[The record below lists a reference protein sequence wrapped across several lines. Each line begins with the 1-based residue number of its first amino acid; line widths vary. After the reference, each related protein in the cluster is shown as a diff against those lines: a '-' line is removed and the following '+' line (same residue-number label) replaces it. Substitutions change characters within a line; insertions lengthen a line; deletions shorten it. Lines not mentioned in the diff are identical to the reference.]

1 MRVLVVSFYFRPD
14 LSAGSFRTTALVSAM
29 RQCAPPGMHID
40 VLTTL
45 PNRYQTYAQSAAE
58 FEAFDGVEIRRIA
71 LPTHRSD
78 MFGQARAFLTFAR
91 RVLAFTAT
99 RDYDLVFATSSRL
112 MTAALGAWIA
122 RRQRALLY
130 LDIRDIFV
138 DTIQDLVPRALAWPA
153 RQVFAPLESWTMR
166 RADRINL
173 VSRGFEDYFRARYPD
188 RSYAWFTNG
197 IDEEFLAAAPIPAA
211 PPHKRGEATILYAGN
226 IGKGQGLHEI
236 LPGLAAALRGRARFL
251 VIGDGGQRAVLESA
265 LAGCGNV
272 ELRAPLPRAA
282 LLEAYRAAD
291 VLFLHLGAE
300 PAFEKVLPSKI
311 FEYAALGKPMLAG
324 VAGYAAAFIREEVP
338 NSAVFAPANAAAG
351 VRAFESLDLVDCP
364 RPEFLARYDRRS
376 IVQAM
381 AADIFAL
388 RRPAASAL

>member
-1 MRVLVVSFYFRPD
+1 
-14 LSAGSFRTTALVSAM
+14 
-29 RQCAPPGMHID
+29 
-40 VLTTL
+40 
-45 PNRYQTYAQSAAE
+45 
-58 FEAFDGVEIRRIA
+58 
-71 LPTHRSD
+71 
-78 MFGQARAFLTFAR
+78 
-91 RVLAFTAT
+91 
-99 RDYDLVFATSSRL
+99 
-112 MTAALGAWIA
+112 
-122 RRQRALLY
+122 
-130 LDIRDIFV
+130 
-138 DTIQDLVPRALAWPA
+138 
-153 RQVFAPLESWTMR
+153 MR

-173 VSRGFEDYFRARYPD
+173 VSRGFEGYFRARYAD
-188 RSYAWFTNG
+188 RSFAWFTNG
-197 IDEEFLAAAPIPAA
+197 IDEEFLAAAPTHVA
-211 PPHKRGEATILYAGN
+211 PPHTRDEVTILYAGN

-265 LAGCGNV
+265 LAGCDNV

-282 LLEAYRAAD
+282 LLQAYRAAD

-324 VAGYAAAFIREEVP
+324 VAGYAAAFIREEVS

-351 VRAFESLDLVDCP
+351 VRAFESLDLVDSP

-381 AADIFAL
+381 AADIFGL
-388 RRPAASAL
+388 RRPAASAS